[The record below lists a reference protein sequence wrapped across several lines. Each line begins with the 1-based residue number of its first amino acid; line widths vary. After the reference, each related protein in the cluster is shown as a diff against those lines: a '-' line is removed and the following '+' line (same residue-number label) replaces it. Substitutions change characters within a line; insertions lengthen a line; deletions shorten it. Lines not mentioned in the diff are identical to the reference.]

1 MRYFA
6 TMPTPKWRRIK
17 PEVWE
22 AKIRALDCSRQIRA
36 HVACV
41 CWWDQQQR
49 EKVPIGWL
57 QDLRDEYRDGAK
69 EDLEQLAAALAAA
82 GYPADIARRRAFV
95 DVLSG
100 YIPKKRAASFEDTSA
115 L

>member
-1 MRYFA
+1 
-6 TMPTPKWRRIK
+6 MPTPKWRRI
-17 PEVWE
+17 PPAEWE

-36 HVACV
+36 HVACIL
-41 CWWDQQQR
+41 WWDFQQR
-49 EKVPIGWL
+49 EKVPHDWL
-57 QDLRDEYRDGAK
+57 LDVREQYEDNAK

-82 GYPADIARRRAFV
+82 GYPADVARRRAFV

-100 YIPKKRAASFEDTSA
+100 YIPKKRSASLAETSA